1 MQTSKNDSCQFFC
14 SFVRLQSEDHT
25 DNLRKKVNPRVLLT
39 SFPYGVLLVVTAQKI
54 YGDAIEMFPY
64 CIDCNLQYTGVSL
77 LNDTFHFFI
86 VQ

>member
-1 MQTSKNDSCQFFC
+1 MQTSKIDSRQFFC
-14 SFVRLQSEDHT
+14 SFVRLQPGDH
-25 DNLRKKVNPRVLLT
+25 REFEKKVNPNVLLT

-77 LNDTFHFFI
+77 LNDTFYFFI